1 MSWLLQAEVAEAR
14 EQRLR
19 ETGYTTILLF
29 AGFGKGNLGL
39 RYFGSRPRVVQ
50 QAETPRVN
58 VNLVSI
64 FSVLLSVCVC
74 LSAVPVIPEQ
84 LPPARQDLQHSPDPL
99 AAGLITHYYPP

>member
-19 ETGYTTILLF
+19 ETGYTTILF
-29 AGFGKGNLGL
+29 AGFGNFGLPL
-39 RYFGSRPRVVQ
+39 RYFGPRVVQ

-74 LSAVPVIPEQ
+74 LPAVPVIPEQ